1 MFTLKVLLSPAAVQM
16 KTPLISLSPF
26 LSTVCLEIYCVAVKI
41 YFELLAALI
50 PFIHAYTWASIST
63 ATLCFSVS
71 PTFFASMYLFL
82 FRKLS
87 RQEK

>member
-1 MFTLKVLLSPAAVQM
+1 M
-16 KTPLISLSPF
+16 KGFVVSCCSSNENTTNQSLSLF
-26 LSTVCLEIYCVAVKI
+26 LSTVCLELYCVAVKI
-41 YFELLAALI
+41 YFELWAALI

-63 ATLCFSVS
+63 ATLSFGVS

-87 RQEK
+87 RREK